1 MTYRRSLQNLR
12 RFCLFL
18 ILFGAV
24 HNLSA
29 ATFLVTTTADTG
41 LGSLRNAIDIA
52 NATPGA
58 DMIAFNIPGAGA
70 QTITVNSNLPPI
82 SDRLT
87 IDGTTQPGYA
97 GKPLI
102 VLRASGSSYYGLQ
115 LNPGSCAVRGL
126 TVNGFSSVGIYV
138 FGSSNI
144 IESC

>member
-1 MTYRRSLQNLR
+1 MTYRRFLQSSR
-12 RFCLFL
+12 RFGAFL
-18 ILFGAV
+18 ILIAV
-24 HNLSA
+24 LNRLSA

-102 VLRASGSSYYGLQ
+102 VLRAAGSSYYGLQ
-115 LNPGSCAVRGL
+115 
-126 TVNGFSSVGIYV
+126 
-138 FGSSNI
+138 
-144 IESC
+144 